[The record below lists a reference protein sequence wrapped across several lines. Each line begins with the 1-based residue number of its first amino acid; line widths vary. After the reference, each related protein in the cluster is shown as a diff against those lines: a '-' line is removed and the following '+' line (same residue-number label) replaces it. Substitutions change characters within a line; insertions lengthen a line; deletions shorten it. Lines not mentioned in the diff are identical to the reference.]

1 MSQNN
6 LKLCA
11 FILKAFKKKK
21 ILNGIKTSGQT
32 KNPQAKHR
40 LRCFGIMGGHDLFF

>member
-6 LKLCA
+6 FKFVVSKI
-11 FILKAFKKKK
+11 FILKAFKEEN
-21 ILNGIKTSGQT
+21 LEWQGQT
-32 KNPQAKHR
+32 KNPQAKYR